1 MTSSGQMDV
10 NSDSDESTRSNYRTV
25 DIVGIGALD
34 LHSQFEIISGLTY
47 HDLSVQI
54 SRLVSNETLVAL
66 VPIFGPYPVFRYPHD
81 GEAISPSA
89 RKIYVVDKKEDP
101 SVVVVR
107 TRDEDIPISVSLS
120 AEDDQSLLEPV
131 ITRGISVHGYS
142 PISIKDYLGMS
153 DISDRNV
160 ARAKLLSEP
169 AHPTIAFVETDSRN
183 FEFRS
188 RFREDALA
196 HKQLQ
201 FLFSRGEVLVRK
213 ASCTED
219 YALQLI
225 HLTRS
230 LLHLIVSAQEMMWN
244 NGSSQRLDYY
254 LDLHR
259 LADGLETCIKTQSS
273 SEQDLESYF
282 SGLCGDYF
290 GAVAVRQSH
299 DIFSCLMGACSVIH
313 NPSTT
318 LIQRRDALSHS
329 SGTEHTSVHESAS
342 PSIGEKVQDFFEI
355 ARKDVHNV
363 AVLLA
368 EEFSKLGLKDGD
380 PAPGE
385 RAVEKDGPRAGEG
398 DTRKSL
404 EDQSRKGRDT
414 KARQISLGLPWVKEK
429 APDDVPI
436 SDTLRDPL
444 RPAKIA
450 VPLTKAEEK
459 KKEEENKSEESDSDV
474 YLSPEEKEVTDTS
487 DDAAPHRGRSRG
499 RKSHASPYPSTSR
512 APSGTPSKDWHPTE
526 EPPPTEDERQGFER
540 GLEELDKDHQSIVVH
555 YGGNTFWT
563 RRLVLQ
569 HILDYHNATG
579 NWPMKVEKTGTSRA
593 NEGVHHAEC
602 VICNRGR
609 NTQKL
614 KVQHIAKHLI
624 SDEWKLKLWR
634 CMLCPTAYSYND
646 GSLKTHMKNVHN
658 KEEPNTRV
666 MVDNTPNP
674 PLPNPVAPSTSTA
687 IQGYLSWSN
696 PSEYTYTLP
705 AYTGA
710 TNHLGPSLATPAPF
724 SHQPSNSQP
733 ALDIVWSP
741 PTVISNDGQPVIPTY
756 VSSRSLPP
764 FRVEG
769 PIVSPM
775 QPPPLGVAYTG
786 SNSQPPPTGLI
797 GYPYLDQVD
806 NATNSGFPQ
815 RYTGFPEMVTQG
827 DMIPPE
833 QSQYWHPSY
842 GATTSFLSTSMFPLG
857 SMLQVHTMAESA
869 HQLSP
874 TPQAPTQPTTQPVTL
889 PEVLEKLVE
898 YFSRAEWVQK
908 HEKEPLLLDN
918 DPLIRLGLVQPGG
931 SRFDALLFWDGEK
944 DHCQVP
950 GCQGSRDRTQHY
962 TTERRPRALA
972 HVYGH
977 FGYKPIPCEGECG
990 TVGCEMR
997 FPDKPSK
1004 TEHVRAYTT
1013 PRTTCAV
1020 CRSTIARK
1028 NYKRHLKDV
1037 DRLSEDQIAAL
1048 LGLGEEA
1055 AGMSA

>member
-1 MTSSGQMDV
+1 MPKSQIGSMTSSGQMDV

-25 DIVGIGALD
+25 DICGIGALD

-89 RKIYVVDKKEDP
+89 RKIYLVDKKEDP

-142 PISIKDYLGMS
+142 PISIKDYLGIS
-153 DISDRNV
+153 DISNRNV
-160 ARAKLLSEP
+160 ARANFMPLG
-169 AHPTIAFVETDSRN
+169 N

-201 FLFSRGEVLVRK
+201 FLFSRGEGLVRK

-230 LLHLIVSAQEMMWN
+230 LLHLIVSAQEMVWN

-273 SEQDLESYF
+273 SEQHLESYF

-368 EEFSKLGLKDGD
+368 EEFPKLGLKDGD

-385 RAVEKDGPRAGEG
+385 RAVEKDGPRAGEV

-414 KARQISLGLPWVKEK
+414 KARQISLGLPWAKEK
-429 APDDVPI
+429 APDDLPI

-444 RPAKIA
+444 RPAKIV

-459 KKEEENKSEESDSDV
+459 KKEEENKSEESDSDM
-474 YLSPEEKEVTDTS
+474 YLSPEEKEVTDPL
-487 DDAAPHRGRSRG
+487 DDATPHRKRWPG
-499 RKSHASPYPSTSR
+499 RKSLVAPYPSTSR
-512 APSGTPSKDWHPTE
+512 APSRLPSNDWHPTAN
-526 EPPPTEDERQGFER
+526 PT
-540 GLEELDKDHQSIVVH
+540 I
-555 YGGNTFWT
+555 T
-563 RRLVLQ
+563 
-569 HILDYHNATG
+569 
-579 NWPMKVEKTGTSRA
+579 
-593 NEGVHHAEC
+593 
-602 VICNRGR
+602 
-609 NTQKL
+609 
-614 KVQHIAKHLI
+614 
-624 SDEWKLKLWR
+624 
-634 CMLCPTAYSYND
+634 
-646 GSLKTHMKNVHN
+646 
-658 KEEPNTRV
+658 
-666 MVDNTPNP
+666 
-674 PLPNPVAPSTSTA
+674 
-687 IQGYLSWSN
+687 
-696 PSEYTYTLP
+696 
-705 AYTGA
+705 
-710 TNHLGPSLATPAPF
+710 
-724 SHQPSNSQP
+724 
-733 ALDIVWSP
+733 
-741 PTVISNDGQPVIPTY
+741 
-756 VSSRSLPP
+756 
-764 FRVEG
+764 
-769 PIVSPM
+769 
-775 QPPPLGVAYTG
+775 
-786 SNSQPPPTGLI
+786 
-797 GYPYLDQVD
+797 
-806 NATNSGFPQ
+806 
-815 RYTGFPEMVTQG
+815 
-827 DMIPPE
+827 
-833 QSQYWHPSY
+833 
-842 GATTSFLSTSMFPLG
+842 
-857 SMLQVHTMAESA
+857 
-869 HQLSP
+869 P
-874 TPQAPTQPTTQPVTL
+874 TPQAPGPSSHMTAPSTTVPASTTSRVQSTRPAPAMGAPSGARSSYSLHTQAVGRTSQQSLQIPGGLVEGNSHVHRQRQQQRQLQHQPQPQQAQPQPPRNANAHPAPIKNEPEDQHMSFGEDEWSTDWPTIWQGRILSPPKGPVTT
-889 PEVLEKLVE
+889 VSQ
-898 YFSRAEWVQK
+898 SRGKSNAPPQ
-908 HEKEPLLLDN
+908 
-918 DPLIRLGLVQPGG
+918 
-931 SRFDALLFWDGEK
+931 SRFDVYEVHKKLNGTTASPEEILVFKQRVRTLELDDELLQLVMDHSGNCFESQTMLIDKLEALKAKGVVLSFWIRLSAKKVGASDRVNAALEHK
-944 DHCQVP
+944 FHCTIENCKKEPSESLQNACQHLTGSHWKLKLYQCGKCSNSWPYARNASKHQKYSYCWVGLPPLSKTITPTPQAPGPASHMTAPSTTVP
-950 GCQGSRDRTQHY
+950 ESTTSRVQS
-962 TTERRPRALA
+962 RRPAPATEAPSGARPSGSLHTQAVGHTSQRSLQIPGGLVDGNS
-972 HVYGH
+972 HVH
-977 FGYKPIPCEGECG
+977 
-990 TVGCEMR
+990 R
-997 FPDKPSK
+997 Q
-1004 TEHVRAYTT
+1004 R
-1013 PRTTCAV
+1013 
-1020 CRSTIARK
+1020 
-1028 NYKRHLKDV
+1028 
-1037 DRLSEDQIAAL
+1037 QQQ
-1048 LGLGEEA
+1048 
-1055 AGMSA
+1055 